1 MIDRRI
7 TQTGVNSADASAALA
22 SLEEYAMEASMAKV
36 AGSEALDRVLDEN
49 IQVHGGNGYV
59 QDYPA
64 ERHYRDARVNR
75 IFEGTNEINR
85 LLISGIMLR
94 RAAKGELPLIRAAKA
109 VQDELMAPTGPVSVA
124 EAPLDEEKRSVE
136 ALRKITL
143 MALGLA
149 MQTYGPKV
157 GDQQEVLMLTTDM
170 LIDVYAADS
179 AALRAVAATAGQS
192 SAAALH
198 ADAAR
203 LFVGEAAIRVESR
216 ARQALAAMTEGDG
229 LRTGLAALRRL
240 AKFTPVNGVAL
251 RRRLADAAV
260 RRGGYPL

>member
-1 MIDRRI
+1 MI
-7 TQTGVNSADASAALA
+7 
-22 SLEEYAMEASMAKV
+22 
-36 AGSEALDRVLDEN
+36 
-49 IQVHGGNGYV
+49 
-59 QDYPA
+59 
-64 ERHYRDARVNR
+64 
-75 IFEGTNEINR
+75 
-85 LLISGIMLR
+85 
-94 RAAKGELPLIRAAKA
+94 
-109 VQDELMAPTGPVSVA
+109 
-124 EAPLDEEKRSVE
+124 EAPLDEETRTVE

-149 MQTYGPKV
+149 MQTYGQKV
-157 GDQQEVLMLTTDM
+157 ADEQEVLMLTTDM

-179 AALRAVAATAGQS
+179 AVLRAVSATGHS
-192 SAAALH
+192 SAAGLH

-203 LFVGEAAIRVESR
+203 LFVGEAAIRVEIR

-251 RRRLADAAV
+251 RRRLADEAV